1 MDRATF
7 IKKFGLGAALSYG
20 MWNSAIFSA
29 SGAVTSPTKST
40 DDLIHRLVEANDAH
54 VEQLLIIGDQANRHG
69 GRSLGYNFA
78 KMAAA
83 YHHHQSRFQNDQAV
97 LGKLIEITR
106 RLKIIQRPDGTLN
119 AGNLESPPDTAF
131 IMEPLCA
138 GVYILQQNKDKK
150 LDPIKKDIKE
160 FILKVGEALRT
171 GGVHT
176 PNHRWEICAAL
187 AWIHTLYPDQAYVA
201 RIDDWLG
208 EGIYIDADG
217 HYPERSMNYSDVE
230 NRAFLTI
237 GQLLNRPS
245 LYEPV
250 IKNLT
255 MTYYYMEPN
264 GDLVTVNSRRQD
276 QYESRRIT
284 TQYLHYRHLAIQQ
297 NNKFFSAITQFIEEL
312 PDFEELVIKD
322 TLYHFMTNPI
332 LINPLPTSVTLPT
345 TFEKVFPTSSL
356 ARIRR
361 GQTSST
367 IFGGVDW
374 PLIIASGRSVSPNF
388 FSFRKGEAI
397 LKHVR
402 MSSRFFSMGHF
413 RSEGLAVKDQV
424 YILHKKQEAYYFQP
438 LPQSERNP
446 EGDYPLTPSSDNRFY
461 SKMDF
466 DKRPVS
472 NVKTLDN
479 TVNIQYLGEEVQ
491 LDFRVIGQEGVP
503 VTIELCFDNAG
514 RLDGVEKIE
523 EAENTYFLASGK
535 ATFQKGTDRI
545 TFGPGRKE
553 HQITQGLDGEKYSV
567 HFGSYPSEG
576 QRVFITGF
584 TPFTYKLTFS

>member
-20 MWNSAIFSA
+20 MWNGAIFSA
-29 SGAVTSPTKST
+29 SGAGTPTLKPT
-40 DDLIHRLVEANDAH
+40 DELIRRLVDAIDAH
-54 VEQLLIIGDQANRHG
+54 VQQLLEIGDQANRHG

-83 YHHHQSRFQNDQAV
+83 YHHHQSRFRNDQAV
-97 LGKLIEITR
+97 LAKLIEITR
-106 RLKIIQRPDGTLN
+106 RLKIIQQPDGTLN

-138 GVYILQQNKDKK
+138 GVYILQQNKDKR
-150 LDPIKKDIKE
+150 LAPVKKDIKD

-176 PNHRWEICAAL
+176 PNHRWEVCAAL
-187 AWIHTLYPDQAYVA
+187 AWIHTLYPNQAYVD

-237 GQLLNRPS
+237 GQLLNRPA

-264 GDLVTVNSRRQD
+264 GDLVTVDSCLQD
-276 QYESRRIT
+276 QYDFRRIT

-297 NNKFFSAITQFIEEL
+297 NNQILSEITQVIEEL
-312 PDFEELVIKD
+312 PDFEELVVED
-322 TLYHFMTNPI
+322 ALYHFLTNPSFVD
-332 LINPLPTSVTLPT
+332 PTPSPITLPT
-345 TFEKVFPTSSL
+345 TFEKFFPTSSL
-356 ARIRR
+356 ARVRR

-413 RSEGLAVKDQV
+413 SSEGLVVKDHV
-424 YILHKKQEAYYFQP
+424 YTLHKKQEAYYFQP
-438 LPQSERNP
+438 LPQSDRNP
-446 EGDYPLTPSSDNRFY
+446 EGDYPLTPSSDDRFY

-479 TVNIQYLGEEVQ
+479 TVRIQYVGEEIQ
-491 LDFRVIGQEGVP
+491 LDFSVRGQDGVA
-503 VTIELCFDNAG
+503 VTIELCFDNDG
-514 RLDGVEKIE
+514 QLDGVEKVTG
-523 EAENTYFLASGK
+523 AEQVYFLASGT

-553 HQITQGLDGEKYSV
+553 HQVIRGLDGEKYSV
-567 HFGSYPSEG
+567 HFGAYPSEG

-584 TPFTYKLTFS
+584 TPFTYT